1 MYGLGS
7 GYGSSLDSIARM
19 GGSSEVWSI
28 VSLILAIIGAIIAYF
43 LFVKPEKKYP
53 NKFVNWLRS
62 FLNFNEMLI
71 EPILK
76 ITYIF
81 VTVYVVLTSFS
92 LISYSFLSFLEYLVL
107 GVLMVRVSYEAIMI
121 LISIW
126 KNTKEINKKM
136 K

>member
-1 MYGLGS
+1 MYTTGSLGS
-7 GYGSSLDSIARM
+7 YALASSSDS
-19 GGSSEVWSI
+19 VWSI
-28 VSLILAIIGAIIAYF
+28 IALVLAIVGAFLGYF
-43 LFVKPEKKYP
+43 MFVRPEKQYP
-53 NKFVNWLRS
+53 QKFVNWLRS

-81 VTVYVVLTSFS
+81 LALFITLTSFS
-92 LISYSFLSFLEYLVL
+92 FISLSFTYFLIYLIGGNLV
-107 GVLMVRVSYEAIMI
+107 VRVIYEASMMMVG
-121 LISIW
+121 IW

>member
-1 MYGLGS
+1 MYTTYG
-7 GYGSSLDSIARM
+7 GYGSSDLYSLMNVGDSTWTVVAF
-19 GGSSEVWSI
+19 
-28 VSLILAIIGAIIAYF
+28 ILAICGAICAYF

-62 FLNFNEMLI
+62 FLNFQEMLI

-76 ITYIF
+76 VTYIF
-81 VTVYVVLTSFS
+81 LALFITLGSFN
-92 LISYSFLSFLEYLVL
+92 LISYSFVSFLLTLIL
-107 GVLMVRVSYEAIMI
+107 GNIFVRVIYEASMMMVG
-121 LISIW
+121 IW

>member
-1 MYGLGS
+1 MYTTYGTLDGLK
-7 GYGSSLDSIARM
+7 
-19 GGSSEVWSI
+19 I
-28 VSLILAIIGAIIAYF
+28 VSANNGAGVWTIVAFVLAIIGAIIAYF

-53 NKFVNWLRS
+53 QKFVNWLRS

-76 ITYIF
+76 VTYIF
-81 VTVYVVLTSFS
+81 LALFVTLTSFNYIGS
-92 LISYSFLSFLEYLVL
+92 NFLMFLVALVIGNLLI
-107 GVLMVRVSYEAIMI
+107 RVAYEASMMMVG
-121 LISIW
+121 IW

>member
-1 MYGLGS
+1 MYTTYGYGNGLGS
-7 GYGSSLDSIARM
+7 M
-19 GGSSEVWSI
+19 GISESAGVWTI
-28 VSLILAIIGAIIAYF
+28 VAFVLAIIGAVLAYF
-43 LFVKPEKKYP
+43 MFVKPEKSYP

-76 ITYIF
+76 VTYIF
-81 VTVYVVLTSFS
+81 LALFITLGSFS
-92 LISYSFLSFLEYLVL
+92 LISVNFLSFLLTLIL
-107 GVLMVRVSYEAIMI
+107 GNLAIRVIYEASMMMVG
-121 LISIW
+121 IW

>member
-1 MYGLGS
+1 MYTYGNLGS
-7 GYGSSLDSIARM
+7 YGVLSANQSAGIWTIIAF
-19 GGSSEVWSI
+19 V
-28 VSLILAIIGAIIAYF
+28 LAIVGAIIAYF

-53 NKFVNWLRS
+53 QKFVNWLRS

-76 ITYIF
+76 VTYIF
-81 VTVYVVLTSFS
+81 LAIFITLTSFNY
-92 LISYSFLSFLEYLVL
+92 ISSSFLMFLLTLIL
-107 GVLMVRVSYEAIMI
+107 GNLAVRVIYEASMMMV
-121 LISIW
+121 SIW

>member
-1 MYGLGS
+1 MYSYGNLGS
-7 GYGSSLDSIARM
+7 YGVLSANQSAGIWTIIAF
-19 GGSSEVWSI
+19 V
-28 VSLILAIIGAIIAYF
+28 LAIVGAIIAYF

-53 NKFVNWLRS
+53 QKFVNWLRS

-76 ITYIF
+76 VTYIF
-81 VTVYVVLTSFS
+81 LAIFITLTSFNYIGS
-92 LISYSFLSFLEYLVL
+92 NFLVFLLTLVL
-107 GVLMVRVSYEAIMI
+107 GNLAIRVIYEASMMMVG
-121 LISIW
+121 IW

>member
-1 MYGLGS
+1 MYTYGNLGKYTVASIDS
-7 GYGSSLDSIARM
+7 GAGVWTIIAF
-19 GGSSEVWSI
+19 V
-28 VSLILAIIGAIIAYF
+28 LAIVGAVIAYF

-53 NKFVNWLRS
+53 QKFVNWLRS

-76 ITYIF
+76 VTYIF
-81 VTVYVVLTSFS
+81 LALFVTLTSFNY
-92 LISYSFLSFLEYLVL
+92 ISVNFLAFLLTLVL
-107 GVLMVRVSYEAIMI
+107 GNLAIRVVYEASMMMVG
-121 LISIW
+121 IW

>member
-1 MYGLGS
+1 MYTYGLGN
-7 GYGSSLDSIARM
+7 YALSS
-19 GGSSEVWSI
+19 SSDAGVWTI
-28 VSLILAIIGAIIAYF
+28 VAFVLAIIGSILAYF

-53 NKFVNWLRS
+53 QKFVNWLRS

-76 ITYIF
+76 VTYIF
-81 VTVYVVLTSFS
+81 LAIFITLTSFNY
-92 LISYSFLSFLEYLVL
+92 ISYSFLTFLLTLIL
-107 GVLMVRVSYEAIMI
+107 GNLAVRVAYEFLMI
-121 LISIW
+121 TIGIW

>member
-7 GYGSSLDSIARM
+7 SYGSMDALAMMS
-19 GGSSEVWSI
+19 GSSEVWSI
-28 VSLILAIIGAIIAYF
+28 VSLILAIIGAILAYF
-43 LFVKPEKKYP
+43 MFVKPDKKYP
-53 NKFVNWLRS
+53 SKFVNWLRS

-76 ITYIF
+76 VTYIF
-81 VTVYVVLTSFS
+81 FALFITLGSFS
-92 LISYSFLSFLEYLVL
+92 LISFSFVSFLVVL
-107 GVLMVRVSYEAIMI
+107 LLGNLFIRVVYEASMMMVG
-121 LISIW
+121 IW

>member
-7 GYGSSLDSIARM
+7 SYGSMNGLAMM
-19 GGSSEVWSI
+19 GGDSGVWSI
-28 VSLILAIIGAIIAYF
+28 VSLVLAIVGAILAYF
-43 LFVKPEKKYP
+43 MFVKPEKKYP

-76 ITYIF
+76 VTYIF
-81 VTVYVVLTSFS
+81 FALFLTLGSFS
-92 LISYSFLSFLEYLVL
+92 LISYSFVSFLLVITL
-107 GVLMVRVSYEAIMI
+107 GNVLMRVGYEAAMMMVG
-121 LISIW
+121 IW

>member
-1 MYGLGS
+1 MTYGYGN
-7 GYGSSLDSIARM
+7 GYGSLNGLAMM

-28 VSLILAIIGAIIAYF
+28 VSLILAIIGAILAYF

-53 NKFVNWLRS
+53 SKFVNWLRS

-76 ITYIF
+76 VTYMFFALFIT
-81 VTVYVVLTSFS
+81 LGSFS
-92 LISYSFLSFLEYLVL
+92 LISFSFVSFLLVLVL
-107 GVLMVRVSYEAIMI
+107 GNLLTRVVYEARMMMVG
-121 LISIW
+121 IW